1 MSNMQTYK
9 KLYIPES
16 EVRIK
21 ERLSKA
27 AIYFTL
33 ILWGCTTIA
42 PMLWVLIN
50 SFKSSSEIL
59 SNALSFPSKISFD
72 NFKALGTYSQINIP
86 KGFLNS
92 LIISGS
98 AVTLVLLFGGM
109 AAFVLARFQFPLNK
123 PIKLLLV
130 ASMLVPQ
137 FAVIVPNIKILKF
150 FGFNNTYLA
159 VIVPHTAG
167 FLNFAIIM
175 IAGYMMSLPVE
186 LEEAAIIDGASI
198 PKIFLRI
205 ILPLSKPIF
214 ATAGIMIFLWSYN
227 DLLLPLVYLTGE
239 LRPIS
244 VLLTQVSSLYDTNYG
259 AMMAAVTV
267 TILPVLILYVVS
279 QEYVIKGMTQG
290 AVKG

>member
-1 MSNMQTYK
+1 MSNVQTSK
-9 KLYIPES
+9 SIYIPEKY
-16 EVRIK
+16 INLK
-21 ERLSKA
+21 ANISKI
-27 AIYFTL
+27 AIYFIL
-33 ILWGCTTIA
+33 IFWGLTTIA
-42 PMLWVLIN
+42 PMLWVLLN

-59 SNALSFPSKISFD
+59 SNALSLPSKI
-72 NFKALGTYSQINIP
+72 NFNNFSALDTYSQINLP

-98 AVTLVLLFGGM
+98 AVSLVLVFGGM
-109 AAFVLARFQFPLNK
+109 AAFVLARFNFRFNK
-123 PIKLLLV
+123 VIKVILV

-137 FAVIVPNIKILKF
+137 FAVIVPNIKILRF

-267 TILPVLILYVVS
+267 TILPVLILYVVT

>member
-1 MSNMQTYK
+1 MSNIQTIK
-9 KLYIPES
+9 SIYIPEKNS
-16 EVRIK
+16 NIRDK
-21 ERLSKA
+21 LSKII
-27 AIYFTL
+27 IYFIL
-33 ILWGCTTIA
+33 ILWGLTTIA
-42 PMLWVLIN
+42 PMLWVFIN

-59 SNALSFPSKISFD
+59 SNALSLPSDISFN
-72 NFKALGTYSQINIP
+72 NFKALSNYSQINIL
-86 KGFLNS
+86 KGFFNS
-92 LIISGS
+92 FIISGT
-98 AVTLVLLFGGM
+98 AVTLVLVFGGM

-123 PIKLLLV
+123 AVKLLLV

-150 FGFNNTYLA
+150 FNFNNTYLA

-175 IAGYMMSLPVE
+175 IAGYMATLPVE

-198 PKIFLRI
+198 PRIFFKI

-267 TILPVLILYVVS
+267 TILPVLVLYVVS